1 MSVKKQAL
9 GRGFDSLIPSDL
21 LDESFDPTA
30 NQDQKVSDLRTIAID
45 RIQANLEQPR
55 QAFDTAALEG
65 LAESI
70 REHGVLQPII
80 VAPHKDGF
88 ILVAGERRWRASKLA
103 GLTKIP
109 ALVRTLSA
117 QHKLELSLI
126 ENLQREQLNVIET
139 ATAYLKLRD
148 QFNLTIEQIGQ
159 RVGGKSQST
168 ISNTMR
174 LLKLPL
180 AIKQAVSNGEL
191 TEGQARPL
199 VNVDEALALELY
211 PKIIQENWS
220 ARRIEAAIAAY
231 KKGTATKEVIVKE
244 QPVVY
249 QAAAQNFTKRFNT
262 KVAVKTSK
270 RGNGTITIA
279 FRNED
284 DFKRIQKILNP

>member
-30 NQDQKVSDLRTIAID
+30 NQDQRVSDLRTIAID
-45 RIQANLEQPR
+45 RIQANAEQPR
-55 QAFDTAALEG
+55 QAFDTAALEE
-65 LAESI
+65 LAASI
-70 REHGVLQPII
+70 KEHGVLQPII
-80 VAPHKDGF
+80 VAPHGDGF
-88 ILVAGERRWRASKLA
+88 VLVAGERRWRASKLA

-109 ALVRTLSA
+109 ALVRTLTA

-180 AIKQAVSNGEL
+180 AIKQAVSRGEL

-199 VNVDEALALELY
+199 VNLDEALALELY
-211 PKIIQENWS
+211 PKIIRENWS

-231 KKGTATKEVIVKE
+231 KKGDTTKEVIVKE

-249 QAAAQNFTKRFNT
+249 QAAAQNFTKRFST

-284 DFKRIQKILNP
+284 DFKRIQKLLSS

>member
-30 NQDQKVSDLRTIAID
+30 NQDHQVSDLRTVAID
-45 RIQANLEQPR
+45 RIERNPEQPR
-55 QAFDTAALEG
+55 QVFEAAALEE
-65 LAESI
+65 LAASI
-70 REHGVLQPII
+70 KEHGVLQPII
-80 VAPHKDGF
+80 ITPHDDGF
-88 ILVAGERRWRASKLA
+88 VIVAGERRWRAAKVA

-109 ALVRTLSA
+109 ALIRTLSA

-126 ENLQREQLNVIET
+126 ENLQREQLNVMET

-168 ISNTMR
+168 VSNTMR

-180 AIKQAVSNGEL
+180 PIKQAVSKGEL

-199 VNVDEALALELY
+199 VNIDESLALELY
-211 PKIIQENWS
+211 PKIIRENWS

-231 KKGTATKEVIVKE
+231 KNGSTAKETIVKE

-249 QAAAQNFTKRFNT
+249 QEAAKRFTTRLDT

-279 FRNED
+279 FRNQD
-284 DFKRIQKILNP
+284 DFKRIQSLLDS